1 MTAPF
6 AALEAR
12 VNDAVRRHLA
22 NATAD
27 FGGGVVV
34 DVEFGKPYVESL
46 GLVAGSEL
54 MLRAVASLVSAVTIN
69 STVTIDSV
77 AYLIVRIEPD
87 GSGMVTMQLEAT

>member
-1 MTAPF
+1 MPAPF
-6 AALEAR
+6 AALEAK

-34 DVEFGKPYVESL
+34 DVEFGKPYAEAL

-54 MLRAVASLVSAVTIN
+54 MLRAVADLVAGVNIDD
-69 STVTIDSV
+69 TVTISSTIYIV
-77 AYLIVRIEPD
+77 VRIEAD
-87 GSGMVTMQLEAT
+87 GAGMVNMQLESA

>member
-6 AALEAR
+6 AALEAS

-34 DVEFGKPYVESL
+34 DVEFGKQSADAF
-46 GLVAGSEL
+46 GIVAGSAL
-54 MLRAVASLVSAVTIN
+54 TLRVVSVLVPGIGVD
-69 STVTIDSV
+69 DSV
-77 AYLIVRIEPD
+77 SISGTAYTIVHVDDD
-87 GSGMVTMQLEAT
+87 GSGMITMRLEEA